1 MKNLLIFSFMAMTLI
16 ACTGKS
22 QRQESSAESQS
33 VSTSTDEENII
44 APDLMA
50 ENKSEEALL
59 DEKVNATA
67 TEPVVAG
74 SDAAAGAAPV
84 ITNDSA
90 YKDIPTGQLE
100 TKIYKVQ
107 KSETL
112 MLIAF
117 KLYGDYGKWK
127 ELKELN
133 KDKIKNGM
141 IVRSGMELKYM
152 TNGEE
157 FVWDQKGNPHLI
169 RHGETLGIISKEV
182 YGKIKRWKD
191 IWENNKPMIKDPN
204 KIFAGFTLYYVPDNK
219 NVALQ

>member
-1 MKNLLIFSFMAMTLI
+1 MKNILIFSLLAMSLV

-22 QRQESSAESQS
+22 KRQDSEDSSQS
-33 VSTSTDEENII
+33 VSSTSNEENII
-44 APDLMA
+44 SPEETA
-50 ENKSEEALL
+50 ENKTSDALL
-59 DEKVNATA
+59 IDERSNDPAV
-67 TEPVVAG
+67 G
-74 SDAAAGAAPV
+74 SAAATTGAAAPV
-84 ITNDSA
+84 ITENSA
-90 YKDIPTGQLE
+90 YNDMPTGQIE
-100 TKIYKVQ
+100 TKTYKVS

-127 ELKELN
+127 ELRELN
-133 KDKIKNGM
+133 KDKLKKGM
-141 IVRSGMELKYM
+141 TVRAGMELKYN

-182 YGKIKRWKD
+182 YGRIKRWKD

-204 KIFAGFTLYYVPDNK
+204 KIFAGFTLYYIPDSK